1 MEDLDNNNS
10 LENKDDK
17 NSEYLNSENSNQI
30 NYIKTHTSLDE
41 KTVNENNYDITSFN
55 DKYDMKNKI
64 NIENEDDDEEK
75 EDDENDLSSEDE
87 YEYKLNNIKYGILK
101 IKLNILSKIIISK
114 IQKYFFYFISKIN
127 LKIKCNEIFLLDDN
141 FLYSKLKLKNSGA
154 NKFYALKKLIY
165 VIRKNICEEL
175 MKQNHYYYWKI
186 MKEDKYLLHY
196 FYIIYFFCILI

>member
-10 LENKDDK
+10 LEDKDDK
-17 NSEYLNSENSNQI
+17 NSEYFNSENSNQI

-55 DKYDMKNKI
+55 DKYEMRNKI
-64 NIENEDDDEEK
+64 NVEKEDDDEEK

-114 IQKYFFYFISKIN
+114 IQK
-127 LKIKCNEIFLLDDN
+127 
-141 FLYSKLKLKNSGA
+141 
-154 NKFYALKKLIY
+154 
-165 VIRKNICEEL
+165 
-175 MKQNHYYYWKI
+175 
-186 MKEDKYLLHY
+186 
-196 FYIIYFFCILI
+196 